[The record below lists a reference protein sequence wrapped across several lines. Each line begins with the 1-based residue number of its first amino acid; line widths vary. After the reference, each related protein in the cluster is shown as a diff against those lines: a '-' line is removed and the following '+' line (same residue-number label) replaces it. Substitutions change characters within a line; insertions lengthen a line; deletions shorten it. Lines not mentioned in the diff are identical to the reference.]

1 MDQVLTDA
9 LGLQGMNLTTEET
22 RIHFKGLNNTDL
34 LAKANRLLGKELPN
48 DFLDVQDELALSV
61 LKNDLRPD
69 VAQIAAV
76 EQILESG
83 IPICIASNGLFHITP
98 AKLGTVGLITLLR
111 GRAYNAKD
119 VARHILVSLFRT

>member
-48 DFLDVQDELALSV
+48 DFLDV
-61 LKNDLRPD
+61 
-69 VAQIAAV
+69 
-76 EQILESG
+76 
-83 IPICIASNGLFHITP
+83 
-98 AKLGTVGLITLLR
+98 
-111 GRAYNAKD
+111 
-119 VARHILVSLFRT
+119 